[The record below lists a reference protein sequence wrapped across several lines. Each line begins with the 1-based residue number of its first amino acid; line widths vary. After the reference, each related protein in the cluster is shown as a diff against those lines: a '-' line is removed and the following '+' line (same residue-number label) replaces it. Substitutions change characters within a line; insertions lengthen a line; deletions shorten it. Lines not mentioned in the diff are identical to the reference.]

1 MLKTL
6 ENKQNIF
13 YQSAETKKIYQ
24 SLFHVKSQ
32 DKDGYILATA
42 LFLKVNIPFRK
53 VIVLSKD
60 KELNLRCKLLG
71 LIKLPAK
78 RLRDICNKMKC

>member
-60 KELNLRCKLLG
+60 KELNLRCKLLEVDT
-71 LIKLPAK
+71 ITCKKAE
-78 RLRDICNKMKC
+78 RY